1 MISEIFV
8 LLSFSIFLTYS
19 YFVPSIT
26 VLSILLFLSTL
37 FYIYSKNKIK
47 DLGVD
52 RHTSEEKR
60 IRFVQEGLTGIK
72 IIKVLGLENFFLR
85 KFMESEKLQS
95 MITLKYN
102 MFVSLPRLLFEIII
116 AISLITFLTT
126 FIFQGYQQQEI
137 ITGISVFLVA
147 AFRLMPS
154 INKLLI
160 GFQSLKF
167 NNETIKKIHQE
178 IADININESNFKITE
193 AKNGKI
199 SFKKEI
205 LLKDVSL
212 NYEDRDTILKN
223 INLEIKKNEFIAIT
237 GPTGS
242 GKSTLID
249 LIIGLIKPTSGKIL
263 IDNNNLN
270 SNLDSWQRQIGYVP
284 QTLHFL
290 DDTLK
295 NNIAYG
301 WTVVTSSQNSLSR
314 FYLDLLHIKHFFCSW
329 IVIHL

>member
-1 MISEIFV
+1 MPNDIIRNTLVLFYNRFINSVFIVGTTFVTIQMISEIFV

-116 AISLITFLTT
+116 AKP
-126 FIFQGYQQQEI
+126 
-137 ITGISVFLVA
+137 
-147 AFRLMPS
+147 M
-154 INKLLI
+154 
-160 GFQSLKF
+160 
-167 NNETIKKIHQE
+167 
-178 IADININESNFKITE
+178 
-193 AKNGKI
+193 
-199 SFKKEI
+199 
-205 LLKDVSL
+205 
-212 NYEDRDTILKN
+212 
-223 INLEIKKNEFIAIT
+223 NL
-237 GPTGS
+237 
-242 GKSTLID
+242 
-249 LIIGLIKPTSGKIL
+249 
-263 IDNNNLN
+263 
-270 SNLDSWQRQIGYVP
+270 
-284 QTLHFL
+284 
-290 DDTLK
+290 
-295 NNIAYG
+295 
-301 WTVVTSSQNSLSR
+301 
-314 FYLDLLHIKHFFCSW
+314 
-329 IVIHL
+329 